1 MRSGLRRLFQALLV
15 VAILGVGVFAVFPTR
30 TYLAQQDA
38 TSKERERLKVLV
50 EETEQLKARAAALD
64 SDTEIERLAREDHG
78 LVRPGEEAYRVL
90 RPPLPP
96 VDLPE
101 MWLVGDPDG
110 DPEVTSPVE
119 VEAVPPEEPISG

>member
-1 MRSGLRRLFQALLV
+1 MRTALRRLFQGLIV
-15 VAILGVGVFAVFPTR
+15 VAVLGLLVFAVFPTR

-38 TSKERERLKVLV
+38 TSQAGERLKVLE
-50 EETEQLKARAAALD
+50 EETAQLQARAVALD
-64 SDTEIERLAREDHG
+64 SDDEIERLAREDHG
-78 LVRPGEEAYRVL
+78 LVRPGEEAYVVL

-110 DPEVTSPVE
+110 DPEVTPPVE
-119 VEAVPPEEPISG
+119 VEAAPPEEPTSG